1 VSASS
6 NATNALVVLICIL
19 IGLLVG
25 LSAGVFTW
33 FSKKSLPAAILA
45 GGSAFAGTVLLA
57 LALIIK
63 NAFGQLVLARLRRF
77 PRASGHGFQPSPRC
91 QETGRR

>member
-1 VSASS
+1 
-6 NATNALVVLICIL
+6 LVVVICIL

-25 LSAGVFTW
+25 LSAGVFAW

-57 LALIIK
+57 LIIK
-63 NAFGQLVLARLRRF
+63 NAFGQLVLA
-77 PRASGHGFQPSPRC
+77 
-91 QETGRR
+91 

>member
-1 VSASS
+1 MSASP
-6 NATNALVVLICIL
+6 NAINALVVVICIL

-33 FSKKSLPAAILA
+33 FSKKSLPTAILA

-57 LALIIK
+57 LIIK
-63 NAFGQLVLARLRRF
+63 NALD
-77 PRASGHGFQPSPRC
+77 S
-91 QETGRR
+91 